1 MTGTLFAGT
10 GLAAASRRLC
20 TSLRII
26 RIMGRATP
34 ATIPKISM
42 ASSLSSM
49 TMTVAGGSLVAVNGT
64 DDGDIDCSGP
74 FWSVSW
80 SASAVLS
87 GEGKDGDEV
96 AIGEGEVAI
105 GDNTLGAT
113 LVGFFVGGFVG
124 FFVGG
129 FVGFF
134 VGGFVRTMSSSG
146 DKARLDA
153 DRKEHWE
160 VAKSH
165 FKFPIQSKSVPHG

>member
-49 TMTVAGGSLVAVNGT
+49 TMTVAGGSVVAVNGT

-87 GEGKDGDEV
+87 GEGKNGDEV

-105 GDNTLGAT
+105 GDSTLGAT

-124 FFVGG
+124 FFA
-129 FVGFF
+129 
-134 VGGFVRTMSSSG
+134 GGFVRTMSSSG